1 MPVLFESDHTPP
13 YTGHTPRHTRQPP
26 VTHTQELPRPRGPK
40 FARFA
45 ALNRPP
51 QLQQRMAAGTADHEY
66 LSMLGQSTHGSS
78 KAPHYLELP
87 GTEAVPFEEEVV
99 NESYIGEGSPDLND
113 SESEESVD
121 EYQEP
126 QLEARRPHGRDPF
139 ETSPEP
145 HSLHSSISENYLKRA
160 KMPLSRVRAE
170 QRHRIQNAERFHRHF
185 PINGQFESA
194 DHETQGTFTSAAPTP
209 DSQKKV
215 LLRPHVPKK
224 EEADYGEQES
234 KEQSVL
240 QHAASRTESVQGSYG
255 DAPEDIEPASAAA
268 AGDISALTKSHK
280 VALDRSPSHS
290 LDTGGP
296 EREKESGDSIVE
308 DVGDSDRRGTPSFS
322 SQPDAEQTQDGGT
335 RARASFSS
343 QPDAEQTQDG
353 GTRAHERSPSFSSQ
367 PDAEQTQD
375 GGTRAHERSPSFSSQ
390 PDAEQTQGG
399 GTRAP
404 SSEGDLQQIDE
415 SDAAAM

>member
-1 MPVLFESDHTPP
+1 
-13 YTGHTPRHTRQPP
+13 
-26 VTHTQELPRPRGPK
+26 
-40 FARFA
+40 
-45 ALNRPP
+45 
-51 QLQQRMAAGTADHEY
+51 MAAGTADHEY

-87 GTEAVPFEEEVV
+87 GTEAMPFEEEGV

-126 QLEARRPHGRDPF
+126 QLEARRPRGRDPF

-215 LLRPHVPKK
+215 LLRPHVPK
-224 EEADYGEQES
+224 EEADCGEQES

-255 DAPEDIEPASAAA
+255 DAPEDIEPASAA
-268 AGDISALTKSHK
+268 GDISALTKSHN
-280 VALDRSPSHS
+280 VALDGSSSHG
-290 LDTGGP
+290 LDAGGP
-296 EREKESGDSIVE
+296 EREKESGDFVVE
-308 DVGDSDRRGTPSFS
+308 DVGDSDRGGTPSFS
-322 SQPDAEQTQDGGT
+322 SQPDAEQTQGGGT
-335 RARASFSS
+335 RAHERSFSS
-343 QPDAEQTQDG
+343 QSDAEQTQDG
-353 GTRAHERSPSFSSQ
+353 WTRACERSPSFSSQ
-367 PDAEQTQD
+367 PDAEQTQG
-375 GGTRAHERSPSFSSQ
+375 GGTRARERSPSFSSQPDAEQTQGGGTRTRERSPSFSSQPDAEQTQGGGTRARERSPSFSSQ

-404 SSEGDLQQIDE
+404 LSEGDLQQIDE